1 MSLFLELS
9 RLTNGHV
16 KKDLSLA
23 DISYW
28 KIGGR
33 VSFLVT
39 PQSLQ
44 QLEDVV
50 RHFNRIGYPYL
61 IVGNTTNIL
70 FSDDG
75 VDGAIIQ
82 TNHALSSVKIDSESG
97 SVVAQAG
104 VWTPCLARRI
114 AAAGLVGAEHLVG
127 IPGSL
132 GGIVV
137 MNGGSK
143 QKSISE
149 NIVSVESLDS
159 SSSYHLRSK
168 EACGFSYRHSV
179 FQENDDVVT
188 TINLMFKSQGNP
200 NSIRKDMLAILTERR
215 RKFPLRL
222 PSCGSVFMADKSQ
235 FDAYGAPGAVV
246 ESLGLKG
253 FAIGGAEISRLH
265 ANFIVNNGGAKAA
278 DVLALVGLVRATARK
293 AGINYK
299 LESEIKYV
307 SSDSH
312 IIPLHLAS
320 ELVNEV

>member
-1 MSLFLELS
+1 MSIFLELK
-9 RLTNGHV
+9 RLANGNV
-16 KKDLSLA
+16 IKDVPLA

-33 VSFLVT
+33 ASFLIS

-44 QLEDVV
+44 QIEDVV
-50 RHFNRIGYPYL
+50 RYLNRIEYPYL

-70 FSDDG
+70 FSDAG

-82 TNHALSSVKIDSESG
+82 TGQALSSVKIDAQNG
-97 SVVAQAG
+97 AVTAQAG
-104 VWTPCLARRI
+104 VWMPCLARRI

-143 QKSISE
+143 QRSISE
-149 NIVSVESLDS
+149 NVISVESLGSDG
-159 SSSYHLRSK
+159 SYHLRTK
-168 EACGFSYRHSV
+168 DACNFSYRHSV
-179 FQENDDVVT
+179 FQDNDDVVT
-188 TINLMFKSQGNP
+188 TVHLMFKGKGSPKN
-200 NSIRKDMLAILTERR
+200 IRMDMLRILSDRR
-215 RKFPLRL
+215 SKFPLRL

-235 FDAYGAPGAVV
+235 FDVYGAPGAVV
-246 ESLGLKG
+246 EGLGLKG
-253 FAIGGAEISRLH
+253 FAIGDAEISPLH
-265 ANFIVNNGGAKAA
+265 ANFIVNKGHAKAA
-278 DVLALVGLVRATARK
+278 DVLALVDLVRERACK

-307 SSDSH
+307 SGESQV
-312 IIPLHLAS
+312 IPLHLAS